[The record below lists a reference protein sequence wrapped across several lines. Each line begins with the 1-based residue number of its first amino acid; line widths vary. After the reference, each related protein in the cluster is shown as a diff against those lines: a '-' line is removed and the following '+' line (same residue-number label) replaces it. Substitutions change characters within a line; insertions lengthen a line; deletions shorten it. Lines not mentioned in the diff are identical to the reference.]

1 MEEEAA
7 GTRLD
12 VQRRLSDGCHA
23 LLSRYRLQRHLVIGP
38 HRPTA
43 IASLHRRS
51 MAASRGLLI
60 SPKKR
65 SSRQLLLDGRL
76 LGNNPAEQL
85 SELGYV
91 NSLKTVPGFS
101 ETTASCVQMARRLQ
115 FVDPAFEPNVVVT
128 LQDVHCRRKRDP
140 EKRAIS
146 LEVSRVI
153 ARSERISPTTEE
165 NLNP

>member
-1 MEEEAA
+1 MPIRR
-7 GTRLD
+7 GTHPRVTSL
-12 VQRRLSDGCHA
+12 
-23 LLSRYRLQRHLVIGP
+23 
-38 HRPTA
+38 RPTLEYA
-43 IASLHRRS
+43 LVNHGTTCA
-51 MAASRGLLI
+51 
-60 SPKKR
+60 
-65 SSRQLLLDGRL
+65 QLRADGRL

-101 ETTASCVQMARRLQ
+101 ETTASGVQMARRLQ
-115 FVDPAFEPNVVVT
+115 LVDPAFEPNVVVT
-128 LQDVHCRRKRDP
+128 LQDVHCRRNRDP